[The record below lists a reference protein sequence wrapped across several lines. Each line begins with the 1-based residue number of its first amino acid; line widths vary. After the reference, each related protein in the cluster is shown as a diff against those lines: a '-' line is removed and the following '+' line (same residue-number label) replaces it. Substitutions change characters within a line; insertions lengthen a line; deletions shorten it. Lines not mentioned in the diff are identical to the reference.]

1 MMVARLFLSKA
12 NQAMVS
18 VWPLAVIVVLML
30 ATTATLLTMQNW

>member
-18 VWPLAVIVVLML
+18 VWPVAGVVVLML
-30 ATTATLLTMQNW
+30 AFIAMLLTMQNW